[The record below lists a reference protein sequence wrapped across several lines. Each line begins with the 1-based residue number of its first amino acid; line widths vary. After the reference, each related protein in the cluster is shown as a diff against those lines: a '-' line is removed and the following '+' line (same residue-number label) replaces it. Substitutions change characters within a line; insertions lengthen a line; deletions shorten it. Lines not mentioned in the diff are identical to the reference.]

1 MKLSAKNIAIVAGIS
16 TITAAA
22 IVFTV
27 NNKVLGMDKL
37 LGKSGWF

>member
-16 TITAAA
+16 AVSAGA
-22 IVFTV
+22 IVFAV
-27 NNKVLGMDKL
+27 NNKVLGLNDL